1 MKPHAIILLMVL
13 MSAMVAPAL
22 AADYNT
28 VAVLPFLMSDRT
40 TQDYLAVTSVSH
52 DASTAGKK
60 IALIQVSLPRDST
73 ISFTL
78 YYGNNSQVSG
88 SMSAAAAGAIGERT
102 TTTVSIGGDT
112 KTYTFLDTQPVYDVN
127 LIGYATRGNWYDV
140 LNVTQQESGF
150 LVYSIDYAK
159 YDNDL
164 AAFYEVSNPGQNT
177 IYKITMTGTRPFQA
191 FVTTASAKDVEAQVA
206 ANPIKEAVRQ
216 AGDWISFAIQIGAT
230 IYDLGVSTFYW
241 LKFFFWDNIIL
252 TIALYIAL
260 TGAIAMNQSK
270 DVFAAIGKFF
280 KYQKTLFEFI
290 IGMWQKLI
298 DMIATFRGI
307 FRI

>member
-13 MSAMVAPAL
+13 MSAMVAPAM

-28 VAVLPFLMSDRT
+28 IAVLPFLMSDRT
-40 TQDYLAVTSVSH
+40 TQDYLGVTSVSH

-60 IALIQVSLPRDST
+60 IALIQVSLPREST
-73 ISFTL
+73 IDFTL
-78 YYGNNSQVSG
+78 YYGNGSTVSG
-88 SMSAAAAGAIGERT
+88 SMSARAVGLAGVQTEAF
-102 TTTVSIGGDT
+102 VSIGSDS

-127 LIGYATRGNWYDV
+127 LVGYATRGNWYDV

-164 AAFYEVSNPGQNT
+164 AAFYSVSNPGQNT
-177 IYKITMTGTRPFQA
+177 IYKITMTSTRPFQA

-216 AGDWISFAIQIGAT
+216 AGDWVSFAIQIGST
-230 IYDLGVSTFYW
+230 IYTLGVSTFYW
-241 LKFFFWDNIIL
+241 LKFFFWDNILL
-252 TIALYIAL
+252 TICIYIVL
-260 TGAIAMNQSK
+260 TGAVAVNQSK
-270 DVFAAIGKFF
+270 DIFQALGKFF
-280 KYQKTLFEFI
+280 RYQKTLFEFI

-298 DMIATFRGI
+298 DLIATFRGI